1 MSTCQPGNLTLW
13 AREWVKG
20 NGWGGAGNGL
30 RGMGGEGQGRG

>member
-1 MSTCQPGNLTLW
+1 MGRG
-13 AREWVKG
+13 REGVKG